1 MILKGLPMKAA
12 ILRKPCTPFVI
23 IDVPVPTP
31 RAHQVLIRVS
41 TCGICRTDLHIIDG
55 ELPSPKW
62 PLICGHQIVGTVAA
76 CGECSTRFA
85 VDDRIGVPWL
95 ASTCGVCSYCKCGRE
110 NLCDQARFTGY
121 TVDGGFAEFAVAD
134 ERFSF
139 PIPSGFGDKEA
150 SPLLCAG
157 LIGFRALSFAG
168 EARRIGLY
176 GFGAAAHIITQTAVF
191 LGKDVYAFTRKN
203 DNEGQAFARSLG
215 AAWAG
220 AVREP
225 PPEPLDAAII
235 FAPAGELVPLALR
248 ACAKGGSVICAGI
261 HMSDIP
267 AFSYDILWGERSIR
281 SVANLTRK
289 DGEKFLPLAAA
300 IPIKTSV
307 TVYPLVDINR
317 ALDDHRSG
325 TLKGSAVIQC
335 C

>member
-1 MILKGLPMKAA
+1 MKAA
-12 ILRKPCTPFVI
+12 ILRKPCTPLAI
-23 IDVPVPTP
+23 MDVPVPTP
-31 RAHQVLIRVS
+31 GEHQVLIRVS

-76 CGECSTRFA
+76 CGERSTRFA

-134 ERFSF
+134 ERFCF

-225 PPEPLDAAII
+225 PPAPLDAAII

-325 TLKGSAVIQC
+325 ALKGSAVIQC